1 MFNLFINREDGLS
14 LPQLQGVHLN
24 EKLVYENLLHL
35 KTFLYEMDI
44 VVGKKINKVARRSA
58 EKHESTVRLLQ
69 VVILFCFSVLFVLK
83 NPLIKRTNIVL
94 LRALLNCYAKV
105 QKTVFTFPFSASIF
119 FQSYEL
125 RLSFKVNQTNNLQIG
140 FWTEI
145 LYKSTVFESRV
156 LQRSSFQNGEI
167 TTRFVLKSK
176 LSTSQILNIKK
187 TTRCQET
194 RENFPSFFHYV
205 NTIYNTKK
213 WERGW
218 NRSWLSTP

>member
-1 MFNLFINREDGLS
+1 
-14 LPQLQGVHLN
+14 
-24 EKLVYENLLHL
+24 
-35 KTFLYEMDI
+35 MDI
-44 VVGKKINKVARRSA
+44 VVGKKIKKVALRSA

-69 VVILFCFSVLFVLK
+69 VEIPFCFSVLFVLK

-105 QKTVFTFPFSASIF
+105 QKTVFTFPFSASIL

-125 RLSFKVNQTNNLQIG
+125 RISFKVNQTNNLQIG

-145 LYKSTVFESRV
+145 LYKSSVFESRV
-156 LQRSSFQNGEI
+156 LQRSRFQNGEI

-176 LSTSQILNIKK
+176 PSTSQILIIKK
-187 TTRCQET
+187 TARCQET

-205 NTIYNTKK
+205 NTNYNTKN
-213 WERGW
+213 WERRW
-218 NRSWLSTP
+218 NRSWISTP